1 MQSPSGGNVVPA
13 LISLGIVSKLD
24 SMALATYCQATADWR
39 RYQRLITKRN
49 DASDDDLGGDIQTFK
64 TGAQQMHVLRQLA
77 NDAENAPTP
86 PAPSSAC
93 RLCPGAI

>member
-1 MQSPSGGNVVPA
+1 
-13 LISLGIVSKLD
+13 
-24 SMALATYCQATADWR
+24 MALATYCQATADWR

-77 NDAENAPTP
+77 NAPKNDANAAGAQFGPVAYVPAQSENVA
-86 PAPSSAC
+86 SAA
-93 RLCPGAI
+93 R